1 MRRTRGFLL
10 LYTMAISLMTT
21 LTIIGVVMRPETGWW
36 PVIEQQYERFFAE
49 KKYKHEPLVAPTP
62 NEPTYRIG
70 AFYDEGRQ
78 VIQGRATVTIPRL
91 RLDKI
96 PFYLYQSMQVKD
108 VLLNGQPV
116 KFDLTAK
123 QLTLHATEAEGEQTV
138 SFSFETKIPQTATR
152 VGSWKGIS
160 TLAYWYP
167 ILAVER
173 DGHWE
178 PRPDPLGFGDPYL
191 MDLGNYVVEWNTPAD
206 IRWFTSAPWVQQS
219 PAEGGRVIHTYQ
231 AEKLRNFALVGGRTF
246 QESRFETGTGT
257 TVLVGALSLDSLNRT
272 LELARSA
279 VKTFNETIGT
289 NPYRVL
295 NVLELPEGTVYA
307 HELPNMALFSRDL
320 WDYPGRDPEHWI
332 VHEIGHVW
340 FYNSVG
346 NYEAETPWL
355 DEGLADYLALIEMQ
369 KRRGDIPYYEHI
381 KDSWNRFRQGYTY
394 TPYRPG
400 TAVGITDGQ
409 SAVPYGSYP
418 SSHAHYYYSYL
429 RPILMYHDLRKEL
442 GDERFFKFLRQYY
455 VKNVQRTATRADLEQ
470 ALSDI
475 EPAALPRMKMW
486 LDLPNDELIQQVK
499 GRFR

>member
-1 MRRTRGFLL
+1 MRRTRRFLL

-21 LTIIGVVMRPETGWW
+21 LLIIGVVMRPETGWW
-36 PVIEQQYERFFAE
+36 LVIEQQAERFFAE
-49 KKYKHEPLVAPTP
+49 KKYKHEPLTAPTP
-62 NEPTYRIG
+62 NEPTYQMS

-96 PFYLYQSMQVKD
+96 PFYLYQTMQVQD
-108 VLLNGQPV
+108 VQLNGQPV

-123 QLTLHATEAEGEQTV
+123 QLTLHASKTEGEVRV
-138 SFSFETKIPQTATR
+138 SFWFETKIPQNPTR
-152 VGSWKGIS
+152 IGAWKGVS
-160 TLAYWYP
+160 TLGYWYP

-173 DGHWE
+173 DGQWV

-206 IRWFTSAPWVQQS
+206 LNWYTSAARVKET
-219 PAEGGRVIHTYQ
+219 PATGGRVVHTYQ
-231 AEKLRNFALVGGRTF
+231 AEKLRNFALVGGRKF

-257 TVLVGALSLDSLNRT
+257 TVFVAALSPDALNRT
-272 LELARSA
+272 LELTRSA
-279 VKTFNETIGT
+279 VTTFNKTIGT
-289 NPYRVL
+289 DPYQVL

-307 HELPNMALFSRDL
+307 HELPNIAMFSKDL
-320 WDYPGRDPEHWI
+320 WSYPDPEHWI

-355 DEGLADYLALIEMQ
+355 DEGLADYLSLIEMQ
-369 KRRGDIPYYEHI
+369 TRRGDIPYYEHI
-381 KDSWNRFRQGYTY
+381 KESWNRFRQGHTY

-400 TAVGITDGQ
+400 TPAGITNGQ

-418 SSHAHYYYSYL
+418 NSHAHYYYSYL

-455 VKNVQRTATRADLEQ
+455 IKNVQHTATRADLEQ

-475 EPAALPRMKMW
+475 DPQVLPRMQMW
-486 LDLPNDELIQQVK
+486 LDLPNDELIKQVK
-499 GRFR
+499 GRFQ